1 MGKTYRINK
10 RIVFREEG
18 DGAFLFDPVDG
29 NLKYLNHS
37 GKEIYQTLKRSQDTA
52 SVIIFLQKTY
62 PDADRDRLEAD
73 VMLFI
78 DRMVEHNFV
87 AIDSSPSDA

>member
-1 MGKTYRINK
+1 MGKIYRINK

-18 DGAFLFDPVDG
+18 QGAFLFDPVDG

-37 GKEIYQTLKRSQDTA
+37 GKEIYQGLKRTPDTA
-52 SVIIFLQKTY
+52 SVITFLQKTY

-73 VMLFI
+73 VMVFV
-78 DRMVEHNFV
+78 DQMVEHNF
-87 AIDSSPSDA
+87 ITIHSSPSDA

>member
-52 SVIIFLQKTY
+52 FVVTSLQKTY
-62 PDADRDRLEAD
+62 PDADRDKLEAD

-78 DRMVEHNFV
+78 DQMVEHNFI

>member
-10 RIVFREEG
+10 QIVFREEG

-37 GKEIYQTLKRSQDTA
+37 AKEIYQTLKRSQDTA
-52 SVIIFLQKTY
+52 SVITFLQKTY
-62 PDADRDRLEAD
+62 PDAERDRLQAD

-78 DRMVEHNFV
+78 DQMVEHNFV
-87 AIDSSPSDA
+87 AIDSNPSDA

>member
-52 SVIIFLQKTY
+52 SLITSLQKTY

>member
-37 GKEIYQTLKRSQDTA
+37 GKEIYQTLKRSHDTA
-52 SVIIFLQKTY
+52 SVITFLQKTY
-62 PDADRDRLEAD
+62 PDAERDRLEAD